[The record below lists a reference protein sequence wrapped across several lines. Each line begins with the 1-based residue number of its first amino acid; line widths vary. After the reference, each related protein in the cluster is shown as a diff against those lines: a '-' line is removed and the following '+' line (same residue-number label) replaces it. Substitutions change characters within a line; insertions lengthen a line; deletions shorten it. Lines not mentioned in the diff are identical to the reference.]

1 MNDINAWSKLLLMPR
16 GHTVSRLLKTHDAS
30 NRLMKP
36 RMLRKRLGLFDLIL
50 ETTKF
55 PAQWPVIITRL
66 KVYAPVSLSC
76 FDKTFF

>member
-1 MNDINAWSKLLLMPR
+1 MPR

-30 NRLMKP
+30 NRLMNP

-66 KVYAPVSLSC
+66 KV
-76 FDKTFF
+76 